1 MSQKIVLKVDIT
13 SDRCKA
19 GAMSKIAGIEGIK
32 SITVDGDKGTLTV
45 VGDVDVICLASVLR
59 KAKFQAVVVSVGPAE
74 EKKPEPPKK
83 PEEPKKPDPP
93 KPPHCSCSG
102 PGPGPCNPCCP
113 PPMPSYRGAAMV
125 CYDEE
130 PDSPRCIIM

>member
-1 MSQKIVLKVDIT
+1 M
-13 SDRCKA
+13 
-19 GAMSKIAGIEGIK
+19 
-32 SITVDGDKGTLTV
+32 TVDGDKGTLTV

-113 PPMPSYRGAAMV
+113 PPMPPYRGAAMV